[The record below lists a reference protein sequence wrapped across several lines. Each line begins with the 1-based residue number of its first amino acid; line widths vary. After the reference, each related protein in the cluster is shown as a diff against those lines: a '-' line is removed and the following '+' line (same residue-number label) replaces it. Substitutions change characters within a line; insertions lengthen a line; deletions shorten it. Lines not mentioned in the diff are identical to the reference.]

1 VSAAHSAS
9 VVGSSATRT
18 YSSAWGGRLVS
29 LLTGVVGVPL
39 LAVGLTKL
47 VLELML
53 DINDSK
59 ILIAVCVAI
68 LVIGGVWLLVHVFV
82 TGPIRFET
90 DARSVRLRKGPRVT
104 NEWQRDSTIFASLV
118 ERQSTN
124 GVPSGSVRKVFA
136 TTSAERTEVVCRW
149 FAASTFNDLMADLS
163 PVGAPTGDP
172 AVSVGAPRSFTLDP
186 RAGRPTGARRATSIV
201 LLSVAVLGL
210 LIGWIYLISES
221 QNDPVFLA
229 FTAIF
234 VSVLLLV
241 VVVAFGVRRRRA
253 ARIPKSITVTGATV
267 QFDGTALYF
276 AQLSSIELTPPG
288 YSGNARRIV
297 LVEKTG
303 TRTSYPLGGAAT
315 RGGAV
320 FADYDEFV
328 GLLGRL
334 APAGLV
340 RFDLR

>member
-1 VSAAHSAS
+1 VSAAHPAA
-9 VVGSSATRT
+9 VVGASATRT
-18 YSSAWGGRLVS
+18 YSSAWGGRLVA
-29 LLTGVVGVPL
+29 LLAGVVGVPL
-39 LAVGLTKL
+39 LAVGLPKL

-53 DINDSK
+53 DIDDSE

-90 DARSVRLRKGPRVT
+90 DARSVRLRRGPRVT
-104 NEWQRDSTIFASLV
+104 NEWQRDSTNFASLV

-149 FAASTFNDLMADLS
+149 FTASTFNDLMADLS
-163 PVGAPTGDP
+163 PVGGATGDP
-172 AVSVGAPRSFTLDP
+172 AVSADAPRSFTLDP

-201 LLSVAVLGL
+201 LLSVALLGL
-210 LIGWIYLISES
+210 LAGWIYLVLES
-221 QNDPVFLA
+221 QNDPAFLA

-241 VVVAFGVRRRRA
+241 VLVAFGVRRRRA
-253 ARIPKSITVTGATV
+253 AKIPKSITVTGATV
-267 QFDGTALYF
+267 QIDGTALYF

-303 TRTSYPLGGAAT
+303 TRTGYPLGGAAT
-315 RGGAV
+315 QGSAV

-328 GLLGRL
+328 ALLGRV
-334 APAGLV
+334 APTGLV

>member
-1 VSAAHSAS
+1 MSAAQYAPA
-9 VVGSSATRT
+9 VGASATRT

-53 DINDSK
+53 DIDDSK

-149 FAASTFNDLMADLS
+149 FTASTFNDLMADLS
-163 PVGAPTGDP
+163 PVGAPTGAP
-172 AVSVGAPRSFTLDP
+172 AAPADAPRSFALDP
-186 RAGRPTGARRATSIV
+186 RADRPTGARRAASIV
-201 LLSVAVLGL
+201 LLSVALLGL
-210 LIGWIYLISES
+210 LIGWIYLIVES
-221 QNDPVFLA
+221 QNDPAFLA

-234 VSVLLLV
+234 VAVLLPIVLI
-241 VVVAFGVRRRRA
+241 ALGVRRRRA
-253 ARIPKSITVTGATV
+253 ARIPKIITVTGATV
-267 QFDGTALYF
+267 QIDDTALYF
-276 AQLSSIELTPPG
+276 AQLSNIELTPPG
-288 YSGNARRIV
+288 YSGNARRMVI
-297 LVEKTG
+297 VEKTG
-303 TRTSYPLGGAAT
+303 TRTAFPLGGAAAQ
-315 RGGAV
+315 GGAV

-328 GLLGRL
+328 ALLGRL
-334 APAGLV
+334 APTGLV

>member
-1 VSAAHSAS
+1 MSAAQYAPA
-9 VVGSSATRT
+9 VGASATRT

-149 FAASTFNDLMADLS
+149 FAASTFNDLMADLA
-163 PVGAPTGDP
+163 PVGAAPP
-172 AVSVGAPRSFTLDP
+172 EASVAGAHRTFALDP
-186 RAGRPTGARRATSIV
+186 RAGALGATGRAVVTV
-201 LLSVAVLGL
+201 
-210 LIGWIYLISES
+210 
-221 QNDPVFLA
+221 
-229 FTAIF
+229 
-234 VSVLLLV
+234 LV
-241 VVVAFGVRRRRA
+241 VGVLVAFGVVAWFVATDPAVDSEALVFAGAAALFVVLVVLIAGISARRRRS
-253 ARIPKSITVTGATV
+253 RIPSSISVDGSTLQIDGRTFYFTQLERVSIT
-267 QFDGTALYF
+267 
-276 AQLSSIELTPPG
+276 PPT
-288 YSGNARRIV
+288 YSGNLRRLVVVESSGAKSAFALGSTAR
-297 LVEKTG
+297 
-303 TRTSYPLGGAAT
+303 AT
-315 RGGAV
+315 AAV
-320 FADYDEFV
+320 FPDYAEFV
-328 GLLGRL
+328 DRL
-334 APAGLV
+334 AAAAPAGVV
-340 RFDLR
+340 RFDLS